1 MKSHLLILA
10 VLGFGASIASAQ
22 RGMPPAGGHPRPPV
36 VRPPLPEF
44 LTRYDLNNDGVLSAG
59 EITAMRAAIRAEMDA
74 RRAEFIAKYDGNG
87 DGVLDAAE
95 REAARTSIAAE
106 METARIAALTV
117 KFNALDSDSSAGISA
132 TEWAAGAPAG
142 SPAARVAAAF
152 AKLDK
157 DSDGTI
163 TLAEFTVKPVRP
175 APGHGRGR

>member
-10 VLGFGASIASAQ
+10 ILGFGASIASAQ
-22 RGMPPAGGHPRPPV
+22 RDMPAPGGLPRPPG

-44 LTRYDLNNDGVLSAG
+44 LAKYDTNNDGVLSAA
-59 EITAMRAAIRAEMDA
+59 EITAMKAAIKAEMEA
-74 RRAEFIAKYDGNG
+74 RRAEFIAKYDTNG

-106 METARIAALTV
+106 MEIARIAALTV

-142 SPAARVAAAF
+142 APAARVAAAF

-157 DSDGTI
+157 DKDGTI
-163 TLAEFTVKPVRP
+163 TLAEFTVKPGRP
-175 APGHGRGR
+175 APGPGRGR